1 MSTLREQIENL
12 MAKVPGYKGYAER
25 EDRREADKELR
36 DAIAAAFE
44 SQVIR
49 ITRLQERLIN
59 QGDFATTE
67 VLDGVIGRLQHLVR
81 RLRTASYGYTGFF
94 DRTDTLELAQLD
106 RLYSFDLEM
115 ANGIDTIGG
124 LIQELSE
131 GRNVAQTADVLLARL
146 DELHRTLDQRAHTI
160 NTFPEQA
167 SRAAPF
173 TEQERR
179 DLDTPSPPSVP
190 PADIGSER

>member
-1 MSTLREQIENL
+1 MSTLREQIEDL
-12 MAKVPGYKGYAER
+12 MVKVPGYKGYAER

-36 DAIAAAFE
+36 DAIAAAYE
-44 SQVIR
+44 SQVTR

-67 VLDGVIGRLQHLVR
+67 RLDDVIGRLQHLVGR
-81 RLRTASYGYTGFF
+81 IRTASYGYTAFF
-94 DRTDTLELAQLD
+94 DRTDTLDLAELD

-115 ANGIDTIGG
+115 ANGIDALGG

-131 GRNVAQTADVLLARL
+131 GRNVALTAEALLTRL
-146 DELHRTLDQRAHTI
+146 DELHRTFDQRAHAI
-160 NTFPEQA
+160 NTFPEQTN
-167 SRAAPF
+167 RAAPL

-179 DLDTPSPPSVP
+179 DLDRPTPPSVP
-190 PADIGSER
+190 PADIGS